1 MEKSVSLFSLYE
13 HLTHAISTMAY
24 VRNNFY
30 TVSSAVQI
38 YLTEGNS
45 AYSNYNVGDASKSLN
60 HNRTESMNLKIMNQ
74 ETNKHR
80 A

>member
-13 HLTHAISTMAY
+13 CLTHVTISTMVY

-38 YLTEGNS
+38 YL
-45 AYSNYNVGDASKSLN
+45 NYNVADASKSLSY
-60 HNRTESMNLKIMNQ
+60 NRTECELKNH
-74 ETNKHR
+74 EPRKK
-80 A
+80 